1 MNRSNIRK
9 YQGLTMALTLFILW
23 GCTPSAVRMTDEKF
37 DEAKALKDYG
47 NFNLAKLKLDSV
59 IVLAG
64 SNSEKGKEALK
75 LLAEIEIDEQERNLR
90 FLDSVLVE
98 HEELLVP
105 LMKNFELS
113 DEYGSE
119 KQLIHKRQKPENSY
133 NRTYLRAHLGE
144 EGNFYISSR
153 YHGLKWINH
162 NKIRVYFGPESVI
175 SEQVSD
181 NGIDMRRFEDGEFKW
196 EFVYY
201 KEGKDNGV
209 VDFIASNA
217 DKPLRV
223 EFIGKSRE
231 YVIMEQYDRE
241 AIRDAYEISFILKEI
256 KRIKDEKKNSE
267 ELLNKLKSSHF

>member
-1 MNRSNIRK
+1 
-9 YQGLTMALTLFILW
+9 MALTLFLLW

-37 DEAKALKDYG
+37 DEAKALKDSG
-47 NFNLAKLKLDSV
+47 NFNLAKIKLDSV
-59 IVLAG
+59 ILLAG
-64 SNSEKGKEALK
+64 NQSEKGQEARK

-90 FLDSVLVE
+90 FLDSALVE
-98 HEELLVP
+98 QEALLEP
-105 LMKNFELS
+105 LMKNFTLS

-119 KQLIHKRQKPENSY
+119 KLLIHKRQKPENSY
-133 NRTYLRAHLGE
+133 NRTYLRAHLSE
-144 EGNFYISSR
+144 DGNFYISSR
-153 YHGLKWINH
+153 YHGSRWINH
-162 NKIRVYFGPESVI
+162 NKIRVYLGSESVN
-175 SEQVSD
+175 SEEVAD

-201 KEGKDNGV
+201 KDGKDNGI
-209 VDFIASNA
+209 VDFIAANS

-231 YVIMEQYDRE
+231 YIIMEQYDRE

-256 KRIKDEKKNSE
+256 KRIKDEKKKSE